1 MAENEEK
8 KEALVPAVVTEEQS
22 ALVKTEK
29 KSVEKI
35 VSQADYVEMA
45 KSFGNIE
52 TTPEQGA
59 ILFAPVNEDDVEI
72 RPDGLVYLPWMS
84 YVTRLRDAF
93 RTSWGLL
100 PQGKAV
106 MKDGYVMWGFYLAI
120 KGKLAAYAIG
130 ECEQTSRMSYG
141 ETLEGAKSNAIMRLC
156 KNMGISLEL
165 WQPSFI
171 RRWKAK
177 FAEEYFDEAKKK
189 NLWRLRGEPLPEATA
204 VPIVTSV
211 SPPSPAP
218 ETSALSKAEYDAL
231 PKPSGTVI
239 DAEFIPKTTAA
250 PPPPLRQPDPT
261 GPGTPTPS
269 PAQEEAFRE
278 AVKSLPAPA
287 MQQERMPP
295 PPPGEAMGKPG
306 RPEPVPIPPDPGAQ
320 QVPGTNVTTATVNIS
335 AVNVHKPG
343 PRSRAKNPSY
353 RIIDVANRMYYTFD
367 KTFAVIAH
375 EAMKGGRQIEIQYE
389 TTSYGFKIIT
399 LKSVGEKDVP
409 LPLGAK

>member
-8 KEALVPAVVTEEQS
+8 KDAVVPVESSGVHS
-22 ALVKTEK
+22 ALVKPAEK
-29 KSVEKI
+29 AVEKV

-52 TTPEQGA
+52 TTKEQQDK
-59 ILFAPVNEDDVEI
+59 LFAPVNDDDVEV
-72 RPDGLVYLPWMS
+72 RPDGLIYLPWMG
-84 YVTRLRDAF
+84 YVSRLREVF
-93 RTSWGLL
+93 GTSWGLL

-106 MKDGYVMWGFYLAI
+106 MRDGYVMWGFYLAI

-177 FAEEYFDEAKKK
+177 YAEEYYDEVKKK
-189 NLWRLRGEPLPEATA
+189 NLWRRKGEPLPEATA
-204 VPIVTSV
+204 MPIVTPV
-211 SPPSPAP
+211 PPPP

-231 PKPSGTVI
+231 PKPGTVTKQPDPTVI

-261 GPGTPTPS
+261 GPGTPTP
-269 PAQEEAFRE
+269 
-278 AVKSLPAPA
+278 AV
-287 MQQERMPP
+287 QQEKMPP
-295 PPPGEAMGKPG
+295 PPPGESMGKPG
-306 RPEPVPIPPDPGAQ
+306 KPEPVPIPPDPGAQ
-320 QVPGTNVTTATVNIS
+320 QVPGTNVTAVTVNIS

-367 KTFAVIAH
+367 KTLAVIAR
-375 EAMKGGRQIEIQYE
+375 EAMKGGRQVKIEYE
-389 TTSYGFKIIT
+389 TTSYGFKIVD
-399 LKSVGEKDVP
+399 LRSVPQDVP
-409 LPLGAK
+409 LPLPAK

>member
-22 ALVKTEK
+22 ALVKPEK

-177 FAEEYFDEAKKK
+177 YAEEYFDEAKKK
-189 NLWRLRGEPLPEATA
+189 NLWRLRGEPVHEPMAKPEETP
-204 VPIVTSV
+204 VP
-211 SPPSPAP
+211 PPLPAP

-231 PKPSGTVI
+231 PRPTVTSALGKPDPTVI
-239 DAEFIPKTTAA
+239 DAEFVSKTTAA
-250 PPPPLRQPDPT
+250 PPSPLRQPDPT
-261 GPGTPTPS
+261 GPGT
-269 PAQEEAFRE
+269 
-278 AVKSLPAPA
+278 
-287 MQQERMPP
+287 
-295 PPPGEAMGKPG
+295 
-306 RPEPVPIPPDPGAQ
+306 PVPIPPDPGAQ
-320 QVPGTNVTTATVNIS
+320 QVPGTATVIAIVNVS
-335 AVNVHKPG
+335 AVNIHKPG

-353 RIIDVANRMYYTFD
+353 RIIDMANRMYYTFD

-375 EAMKGGRQIEIQYE
+375 EAMKAGRQVTITYE
-389 TTSYGFKIIT
+389 TTSYGFKIID
-399 LKSVGEKDVP
+399 LRSVPQDVP
-409 LPLGAK
+409 LPLGVK